1 MLFDAHRGGRER
13 QRYGLR
19 SRHDPLLQPA
29 RTSRVLSQSKQ
40 KRKPLTAKTRS
51 AVDAGR
57 VSGVAAFFMACS
69 SGAVGLELLNRM
81 DLVLSNLS
89 YPEHLIGT
97 GFAANSQISDR
108 MARKRRYDQS
118 GTLRGDDFEF
128 SAFATKRLS
137 QVVSTD

>member
-1 MLFDAHRGGRER
+1 
-13 QRYGLR
+13 
-19 SRHDPLLQPA
+19 
-29 RTSRVLSQSKQ
+29 
-40 KRKPLTAKTRS
+40 
-51 AVDAGR
+51 
-57 VSGVAAFFMACS
+57 VSVVAAFFMACS

-137 QVVSTD
+137 QVVSTDSFVYLHLESPSLVDYSPSTIAAKVMRPLAEPILLRSRDFR